1 MTVMNPLQPLLPKKA
16 NDTLPWQQL
25 QGAAIALAISSAA
38 QTSHSPLLLVT
49 PDMATATRLEQELN
63 FFRNNDATWSVL
75 IFPDWETLP
84 YDSFS
89 PHQDII
95 SQRLLTLYQLP
106 NLQKGIVIVPV
117 STLMQRL
124 MPRGY
129 LEANSFVLAKGEK
142 LDRNILRQRLEQY
155 GYYNVSQVITHG
167 EFAIRG
173 SLLDVF
179 PMGSKTP
186 FRIDLFD
193 HEVDTIRIFD
203 PETQKSL
210 STIEK
215 INILPAHEFPL
226 TEQSI
231 ALFRQNWRNKF
242 TGNPTNSSIYQ
253 NISQGETAAGIEYYL
268 ALFFDKTTTLF
279 SYLAEQTIAI
289 QMPEIYQ
296 KAEVYWQEINERYE
310 QLSHDQTKPLLAPT
324 EVFLTIP
331 ELFSELKKLPQI
343 KIENGNSNFPDIS
356 TDYKAEQPLFR
367 LKNFLT
373 EHSARTLFTA
383 ESTGRREALLDLL
396 KTINIQP
403 TLINSWQEFLNSN
416 ITIALTIASIEDGM
430 MLVEPKINLIS
441 EAQLFGKQV
450 MQRRLRKHRE
460 QDPDAIFRNLTELQ
474 INSPVVHIDHGVGLY
489 KGLEIIKTGDIE
501 TEFLNLEYGD
511 GAKLYVPVA
520 SLHLISR
527 YTGVDADHV
536 SLHHLGSKQWEKARR
551 AAAEKIRDV
560 AAELLDIYARR
571 AAKVGH
577 QFSTAKTDYQ
587 KFAAAF
593 PFEETPG
600 QQQAITDVLNDMT
613 STRIMDRLI
622 CGDVGF
628 GKTEVAMRAAF
639 IAVQN
644 SKQVIVLVPTTLLAE
659 QHYENFKDRFA
670 DWPIKIAVISR
681 FHTDKKQKDVMQQIE
696 NGNVDIVIGTHKLL
710 QPNVLFKNLGLLI
723 IDEEHRFGVQQ
734 KERIKS
740 LRSAVDLLA
749 LTATPIPRTLNMA
762 LAGMRDLSLIATPPA
777 RRLAV
782 KTFVHDHETSL
793 IREAVLREIMRGG
806 QLYYLHNDIATIQRC
821 AEELNKLIPEARIGV
836 AHGQMHERE
845 LAQAMTDFYHKRFNV
860 LICTTIIESG
870 IDIPSANTII
880 IERADKF
887 GLAQLHQLRGRVGR
901 SHHQAYAYLLIPN
914 RKVITADA
922 LKRLDAIAS
931 IEDLG
936 AGFMLASHDLE
947 IRGAGEL
954 LGEEQSGHIQAI
966 GFNLY
971 MELLEE
977 AVTALKAGKII
988 DLEKPL
994 HHGVEIDL
1002 RIPALIPDTLTPDVN
1017 MRLTLYKRIA
1027 NAKNSNEL
1035 KELQVELID
1044 RFGLLPDQTK
1054 NLFLLAELKL
1064 FADKLDIKKIDT
1076 STQGVR
1082 IEFEKSP
1089 NIDLVKL
1096 LDLIQTHPKQYR
1108 LDSLQRLHLALN
1120 ATKPNEK
1127 IDEIEKLITVLRKKN

>member
-1 MTVMNPLQPLLPKKA
+1 MNPLKPLLPKKP
-16 NDTLPWQQL
+16 NDCLPWPQL
-25 QGAAIALAISSAA
+25 QGAAVALAINSAA
-38 QTSHSPLLLVT
+38 QTSNAPLLLIT
-49 PDMATATRLEQELN
+49 PDMATAAQLEQELN
-63 FFRNNDATWSVL
+63 FFRTKNTDWPLL

-95 SQRLLTLYQLP
+95 SQRLLTLHQIP
-106 NLQKGIVIVPV
+106 NLQKGIVIV
-117 STLMQRL
+117 SINTLMQKL
-124 MPRGY
+124 MPCGF

-142 LDRNILRQRLEQY
+142 LNRDNLRQRLEQY
-155 GYYNVSQVITHG
+155 GYYNVSEVITHG
-167 EFAIRG
+167 EFATRG
-173 SLLDVF
+173 SLLDIF

-193 HEVDTIRIFD
+193 NEVDSIRIFD

-231 ALFRQNWRNKF
+231 ALFRQKWRDKF

-268 ALFFDKTTTLF
+268 PLFFNETTTLF
-279 SYLAEQTIAI
+279 SYLATQTLIV

-296 KAEVYWQEINERYE
+296 KAEIYWQEINERYE
-310 QLSHDQTKPLLAPT
+310 QLGHDQTKPLLPPT
-324 EVFLTIP
+324 EVFLTVP
-331 ELFSELKKLPQI
+331 ELFAELKAFPQI
-343 KIENGNSNFPDIS
+343 KIERATQNFPDVS
-356 TDYKAEQPLFR
+356 AEYKTDQPLYR
-367 LKNFLT
+367 LHNFII
-373 EHSARTLFTA
+373 EHPGRSLFTA
-383 ESTGRREALLDLL
+383 ESTGRREALIDLL

-403 TLINSWQEFLNSN
+403 TIIDSWQEFLDSN
-416 ITIALTIASIEDGM
+416 INTALTIASIEEGM
-430 MLVEPKINLIS
+430 MLDEPKINLIS

-450 MQRRLRKHRE
+450 MQRRLRKQRD
-460 QDPDAIFRNLTELQ
+460 QDTDAIFRNLTELQ
-474 INSPVVHIDHGVGLY
+474 INSPVVHIDHGIGLY
-489 KGLEIIKTGDIE
+489 KGLQIIKTGDIK
-501 TEFLNLEYGD
+501 TEFLVLEYEGD
-511 GAKLYVPVA
+511 AKLYVPVSA
-520 SLHLISR
+520 LHLISR

-536 SLHHLGSKQWEKARR
+536 KLHPLGSKQWEKTKR
-551 AAAEKIRDV
+551 AAAEKVRDV

-577 QFSTAKTDYQ
+577 EFSSAKTEYQ

-600 QQQAITDVLNDMT
+600 QQQAINDVINDMT
-613 STRIMDRLI
+613 SSRIMDRLI

-639 IAVQN
+639 IAVQDG
-644 SKQVIVLVPTTLLAE
+644 KQVIVLVPTTLLAE

-670 DWPIKIAVISR
+670 DWPVKIEVISR
-681 FHTDKKQKDVMQQIE
+681 FHTDKKQKNVMQQIE
-696 NGNVDIVIGTHKLL
+696 EGKVDIVIGTHKLL
-710 QPNVLFKNLGLLI
+710 QPNVHFKNLGLLI

-740 LRSAVDLLA
+740 LRSEVDMLA

-782 KTFVHDHETSL
+782 KTFVHDHEASVV
-793 IREAVLREIMRGG
+793 REAILREIMRGG
-806 QLYYLHNDIATIQRC
+806 QMYYLHNDVASIQRC
-821 AEELNKLIPEARIGV
+821 ADELHKLIPEARINI

-860 LICTTIIESG
+860 LVCTTIIESG

-922 LKRLDAIAS
+922 IKRLDAIAA
-931 IEDLG
+931 IDDLG

-977 AVTALKAGKII
+977 AVAALKAGKVI

-994 HHGVEIDL
+994 HHGIEIDL
-1002 RIPALIPDTLTPDVN
+1002 NIPALIPETLTPDVN
-1017 MRLTLYKRIA
+1017 RRLTLYKRIA
-1027 NAKNSNEL
+1027 NAKNQDQL
-1035 KELQVELID
+1035 KELQVEIID
-1044 RFGLLPDQTK
+1044 RFGLLPEQTK
-1054 NLFLLAELKL
+1054 NLFRLAELKL
-1064 FADKLDIKKIDT
+1064 FATKLDIKKIDT
-1076 STQGVR
+1076 IKDAVR
-1082 IEFEKSP
+1082 IEFDKSP
-1089 NIDLVKL
+1089 NIDLAKL
-1096 LDLIQTHPKQYR
+1096 LKLIQTHPKLYK
-1108 LDSLQRLHLALN
+1108 LDSHQRLHLTIGS
-1120 ATKPNEK
+1120 TKPSDK
-1127 IDEIEKLITVLRKKN
+1127 IDEIEKLLISLT